1 MQWWWPTRWVG
12 WTTCR
17 SRTGTSASSAPSP
30 DVACDCYIDDAP
42 HNVKALRAA
51 GNEVICFGQPYN
63 TDIAQPRMDNW
74 VEVEDYVLNLA
85 ADGGHQVQI
94 QLPGFPV
101 HVDRLASVQPNRADA
116 V

>member
-1 MQWWWPTRWVG
+1 MCIRD
-12 WTTCR
+12 
-17 SRTGTSASSAPSP
+17 S
-30 DVACDCYIDDAP
+30 

-101 HVDRLASVQPNRADA
+101 HVDRLASVQRPDPG
-116 V
+116 